1 VFTTFIEQTVKKS
14 ILSKDLNKL
23 LEDFVSKNNLTVP
36 KSFSNNLG
44 KIIMILLPM
53 KDEKLKMLY
62 QVIKIITLINQ
73 PSDLSSF
80 ISSNEVLTV
89 SNSSDFLSVPQDFQ
103 EKMESIYNNIN
114 TNDKRKNNINDFVSV
129 KSFESEKQSKM

>member
-1 VFTTFIEQTVKKS
+1 M
-14 ILSKDLNKL
+14 
-23 LEDFVSKNNLTVP
+23 SKNNLTVP
-36 KSFSNNLG
+36 KSFSNSLG

-53 KDEKLKMLY
+53 KDEKLKMIY

-80 ISSNEVLTV
+80 ISSNEVQTV
-89 SNSSDFLSVPQDFQ
+89 SNSSDFLSIPQDFQ
-103 EKMESIYNNIN
+103 DKMESIYNNIN
-114 TNDKRKNNINDFVSV
+114 INDKRKSNINDFVSV

>member
-1 VFTTFIEQTVKKS
+1 M
-14 ILSKDLNKL
+14 LSKDVNKL
-23 LEDFVSKNNLTVP
+23 LEDFLSKNNLTLP
-36 KSFSNNLG
+36 KSFSNHLG

-53 KDEKLKMLY
+53 KDEKLKMIY

-73 PSDLSSF
+73 PSDFSSF

-103 EKMESIYNNIN
+103 EKLESIYNNIN
-114 TNDKRKNNINDFVSV
+114 NNEKRKNNINDFVSV
-129 KSFESEKQSKM
+129 KSFESEKQSKMYDYPRLL

>member
-1 VFTTFIEQTVKKS
+1 
-14 ILSKDLNKL
+14 LSKDLNKL